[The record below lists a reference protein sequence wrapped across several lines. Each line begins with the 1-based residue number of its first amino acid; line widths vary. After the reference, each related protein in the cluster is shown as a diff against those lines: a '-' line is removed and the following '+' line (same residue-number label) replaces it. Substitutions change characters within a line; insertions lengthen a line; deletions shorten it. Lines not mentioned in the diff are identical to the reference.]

1 MPKIRIKLR
10 GFDHKTL
17 DASAQK
23 IVEAAQRSGAQVS
36 GPIPLPTRVRRVTV
50 IRGPFKH
57 KDSREHF
64 ELRTHNRLVDI
75 INPNRKTI
83 EQLMTLDLPTGVEI
97 EIKTVGGGR

>member
-23 IVEAAQRSGAQVS
+23 IVEAVRRSGAQVS
-36 GPIPLPTRVRRVTV
+36 GPVPLPTRVRRFTV

-57 KDSREHF
+57 KDAREHF
-64 ELRTHNRLVDI
+64 ELRIHNRLVDI
-75 INPNRKTI
+75 LNPNRKTI
-83 EQLMTLDLPTGVEI
+83 ESLMSLDLPTGVEI
-97 EIKTVGGGR
+97 EIKTIGGGK

>member
-23 IVEAAQRSGAQVS
+23 IVEAARRSGAQVS
-36 GPIPLPTRVRRVTV
+36 GPIPLPTRVRRFTV

-57 KDSREHF
+57 
-64 ELRTHNRLVDI
+64 RT
-75 INPNRKTI
+75 PGS
-83 EQLMTLDLPTGVEI
+83 TLSCAPTTGLWTSSTPTG
-97 EIKTVGGGR
+97 RPLSSS

>member
-10 GFDHKTL
+10 GFDHKAL

-23 IVEAAQRSGAQVS
+23 IVEVARRSGATVS
-36 GPIPLPTRVRRVTV
+36 GPVPLPTRIRRFTV

-64 ELRTHNRLVDI
+64 EIRTHNRLIDI

-83 EQLMTLDLPTGVEI
+83 EGLMALDLPTGVEI
-97 EIKTVGGGR
+97 EIKTLGGGK